1 MAIYRIFP
9 EKDATLYSRYEA
21 TNTGLDEILEIS
33 SYYLGSSSFVNRSVI
48 QFSNSEVEDVIENK
62 IASTV
67 IGSNQMEFSASIK
80 LYLAEGEE
88 VPTGY
93 VIEAAPLYDS
103 WDTGTGKYGDSPI
116 NTTGVSWYYT
126 KPGIRWTD
134 PMPVNTTASYTS
146 GSMAIGG
153 VWYTGS
159 NGIDL
164 IHYQSHSVIS
174 THDLDID
181 VTPSIKLHYSQSQ
194 GISGGLSNNG
204 FILKLNNSNEF
215 QTGSLTFLKYFS
227 SNTHTIY
234 PPFLEFKWNDFTTS
248 SLVSTRAI
256 TDPTCVVNIKN
267 AKDRYTDE
275 GKYRFRL
282 NVRPKYPTRTFVT
295 SSNYIT
301 QYYLPTAS
309 YWGLKDENTEE
320 MVVDFDTTY
329 TKISSDDTSNYFDV
343 YMNGLQPE
351 RYYRLLIKT
360 TVDGSTSVLDNG
372 VTFKVVRNG

>member
-21 TNTGLDEILEIS
+21 SNTGLDEILEIS
-33 SYYLGSSSFVNRSVI
+33 SFYLGSSSFANRTVI
-48 QFSNSEVEDVIENK
+48 QFNNSEIEDVIESK
-62 IASTV
+62 ISPTV
-67 IGSNQMEFSASIK
+67 IAGGQMEFSASIK

-93 VIEAAPLYDS
+93 AIEASPLYDS
-103 WDTGTGKYGDSPI
+103 WDTGTGKYGDNPV
-116 NTTGVSWYYT
+116 NKTGVSWFYT
-126 KPGIRWTD
+126 KPGIRWTN
-134 PMPVNTTASYTS
+134 PTPANTAASYNS
-146 GSMAIGG
+146 GSVAIGG

-159 NGIDL
+159 YGINL
-164 IHYQSHSVIS
+164 VHFQSHSTVS
-174 THDLDID
+174 THDIDLD
-181 VTPSIKLHYSQSQ
+181 VTPSVKLHYSQSQ
-194 GISGGLSNNG
+194 GLTGITNNG
-204 FILKLNNSNEF
+204 FILKLNSVNEF

-234 PPFLEFKWNDFTTS
+234 PPCLEFKWDDFVTS
-248 SLVSTRAI
+248 SLVATRAV
-256 TDPTCVVNIKN
+256 TDPTCIVGIKN

-295 SSNYIT
+295 SSNYTT

-309 YWGLKDENTEE
+309 YWGLRDENTEE

-329 TKISSDDTSNYFDV
+329 TKISSDNTSNYFDV

-351 RYYRLLIKT
+351 RHYRLLIKT
-360 TVDGSTSVLDNG
+360 TIDGSTSVLDNG